1 MTDPDYEKRI
11 EEYKKNLLKDL
22 DPKWEIINP
31 EDINKTSKV
40 VKVEKIDELESPRL
54 KKGLS
59 DLFRRSSSSKSL
71 KSDTTSE

>member
-1 MTDPDYEKRI
+1 MTDINYEKRI

-31 EDINKTSKV
+31 EDINNTCNIV
-40 VKVEKIDELESPRL
+40 NPEMIDESQSPRL

-59 DLFRRSSSSKSL
+59 GLFRRSSSSKSL
-71 KSDTTSE
+71 KSDTSE